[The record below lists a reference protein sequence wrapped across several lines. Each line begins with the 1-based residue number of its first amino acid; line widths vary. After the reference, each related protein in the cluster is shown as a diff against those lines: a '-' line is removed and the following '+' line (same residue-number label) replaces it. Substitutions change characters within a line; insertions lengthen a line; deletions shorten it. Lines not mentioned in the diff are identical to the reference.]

1 MNKIVNTYLRQ
12 SICLTAGL
20 SLLALLYAN
29 IWGDIEKMVVPIV
42 VSAVFQLV
50 ACIAYGMVWRK
61 VASSSPGSLP
71 TLYLAASAIR
81 MFAAIATVV
90 IYLFLVDN
98 KTAITTFVITFLT
111 FYFVMLIHD
120 TWYFVKVEKKIQQE
134 NIN

>member
-42 VSAVFQLV
+42 VSAVFQLG

>member
-29 IWGDIEKMVVPIV
+29 LWGDRELMTMPIV

-50 ACIAYGMVWRK
+50 TCIAYGVVWRK
-61 VASSSPGSLP
+61 VALSSPGSLP

-81 MFAAIATVV
+81 MLAAIVTVV
-90 IYLFLVDN
+90 IFLFLVDN
-98 KTAITTFVITFLT
+98 KVAITTFVITFLS
-111 FYFVMLIHD
+111 FYFVMLIYD
-120 TWYFVKVEKKIQQE
+120 TWYFVKIEKKIQ
-134 NIN
+134 

>member
-29 IWGDIEKMVVPIV
+29 LWGDKEQMVVPIV

-50 ACIAYGMVWRK
+50 ASIAYGMVWRK

-81 MFAAIATVV
+81 MFAAIATGFHHRVCHHLPEFLLRDAHPRYVV
-90 IYLFLVDN
+90 LC
-98 KTAITTFVITFLT
+98 
-111 FYFVMLIHD
+111 
-120 TWYFVKVEKKIQQE
+120 QG
-134 NIN
+134 

>member
-29 IWGDIEKMVVPIV
+29 LWGDRELMTMPIV

-50 ACIAYGMVWRK
+50 TCIAYGMVWRK

-81 MFAAIATVV
+81 MLAAIATVV
-90 IYLFLVDN
+90 IFLFLVDN
-98 KTAITTFVITFLT
+98 KVAITTFVITFLS
-111 FYFVMLIHD
+111 FYFVMLIYD
-120 TWYFVKVEKKIQQE
+120 TWYFVKVEKKIQQKTT
-134 NIN
+134 N

>member
-81 MFAAIATVV
+81 IFAAIATVV
-90 IYLFLVDN
+90 IFLFWVDN
-98 KTAITTFVITFLT
+98 KTAIITFVITFLS
-111 FYFVMLIHD
+111 FYFVMLIYD
-120 TWYFVKVEKKIQQE
+120 TWYFVKIDKKIQ
-134 NIN
+134 

>member
-29 IWGDIEKMVVPIV
+29 LWGDKEQMVVPIV

-50 ACIAYGMVWRK
+50 ASIAYGMVWRK

-90 IYLFLVDN
+90 IFLFLVDN
-98 KTAITTFVITFLT
+98 RASITAFVITFLS

-120 TWYFVKVEKKIQQE
+120 TWYFVRVEKKIQQKS
-134 NIN
+134 IN